1 MDYQGNLFVIAAPS
15 GAGKSSLVRALLEV
29 DSQVQLTIS
38 HTTRAPRGQ
47 EKNGRE
53 YFFVSNDEFDTMIA
67 ADGFVEWAHVHSNR
81 YGTSKRVI
89 QERMAQGADVILEID
104 YQGALQIKNAFP
116 QAMTIFVLP
125 PSWDEL
131 RTRIERRGE
140 DKPEVIAVRMENA
153 VTEVAHVDRFD
164 FVIINELFDRAL
176 FDLKAIVHAQRLRYS
191 MQRRLKSATFEALSR
206 SPSSPSRPI

>member
-1 MDYQGNLFVIAAPS
+1 
-15 GAGKSSLVRALLEV
+15 
-29 DSQVQLTIS
+29 
-38 HTTRAPRGQ
+38 
-47 EKNGRE
+47 
-53 YFFVSNDEFDTMIA
+53 
-67 ADGFVEWAHVHSNR
+67 
-81 YGTSKRVI
+81 
-89 QERMAQGADVILEID
+89 
-104 YQGALQIKNAFP
+104 
-116 QAMTIFVLP
+116 
-125 PSWDEL
+125 L